1 MGKYESKLH
10 SKKQSTMCPTLNRK
24 TSGKSENGREGI
36 QNMSRKHLKKVLAD
50 QEDHF
55 YNAKEF
61 NIIAIKLLAVSVF
74 GELP

>member
-1 MGKYESKLH
+1 
-10 SKKQSTMCPTLNRK
+10 
-24 TSGKSENGREGI
+24 
-36 QNMSRKHLKKVLAD
+36 MSRKHLKKVLAD